1 MQLLTFPLPLYALL
15 VLFGIQAGNRQSLQ
29 KPIAAL
35 QAPSQLKCTQP
46 QQLKILIFSNND
58 QTLKYFF

>member
-15 VLFGIQAGNRQSLQ
+15 VLFGIQTGNRQSLQ
-29 KPIAAL
+29 KPTAAL

-46 QQLKILIFSNND
+46 
-58 QTLKYFF
+58 